1 MARQIRPFRR
11 RASRGPAAPPVADA
25 SLAGPAAVES
35 AQTGGHHEQP
45 VEGHIDHSSGSEGPE
60 GDGTVAEA
68 DTSTAGAPASDE
80 LSKAEVNENGE
91 PDQRDDGLTGPPWPR
106 QAVAGPRDDDEP
118 RASAVRST
126 DAGPSIARAVRR
138 YPLVVALPALLLL
151 GSAIA
156 LGLTRAPT
164 YTSTA
169 TLYVGRLDVAS
180 QAIPGYVTAAT
191 TLASAYSR
199 IAESPQV
206 LVPTAGRLRTS
217 YSNLV
222 GHVVATPIPES
233 PVFRISADAS
243 SAALAVELTQGT
255 TSEIGAFALKAG
267 SVTGGSDAILARYRS
282 AAVRANR
289 LHARVG
295 RLRAARKGVFAPVS
309 STRLDAA
316 QVDSQT
322 ADLQVQTLGG
332 EYANSRQN
340 SRGVVITVLNPATT
354 AASDR
359 QSVLQ
364 RLAFIGFFGGLVI
377 GVGLAILLYSRRHAR
392 ERRAA

>member
-1 MARQIRPFRR
+1 MARSIRPFRPFRR
-11 RASRGPAAPPVADA
+11 RPVRGPEDPPLTGASFVGAP
-25 SLAGPAAVES
+25 AVES
-35 AQTGGHHEQP
+35 AQPDGDHEQP
-45 VEGHIDHSSGSEGPE
+45 GEGHIDHPPSSEEPE
-60 GDGTVAEA
+60 GDGTTVAEA
-68 DTSTAGAPASDE
+68 DTSTADASASDE
-80 LSKAEVNENGE
+80 LSRAEVEAERE
-91 PDQRDDGLTGPPWPR
+91 PD
-106 QAVAGPRDDDEP
+106 PRDDRMGKDAR
-118 RASAVRST
+118 RASAVGSAN
-126 DAGPSIARAVRR
+126 AGFSAGRAVRR

>member
-1 MARQIRPFRR
+1 MARSIRPFRR
-11 RASRGPAAPPVADA
+11 RAYRGPEDQPVTSAF
-25 SLAGPAAVES
+25 AGAPAAES
-35 AQTGGHHEQP
+35 ARPEGDHEESA
-45 VEGHIDHSSGSEGPE
+45 EGHIDHPPSSEEPG
-60 GDGTVAEA
+60 GDGTTVPGAG
-68 DTSTAGAPASDE
+68 TSTADASASDE
-80 LSKAEVNENGE
+80 LPHADVDEERE
-91 PDQRDDGLTGPPWPR
+91 PDPR
-106 QAVAGPRDDDEP
+106 GDRIIGTDAPRS
-118 RASAVRST
+118 SAVRSAN
-126 DAGPSIARAVRR
+126 AGLSAGRAVRR

-191 TLASAYSR
+191 SLASAYSR

-206 LVPTAGRLRTS
+206 LVPTAARLRTS

-233 PVFRISADAS
+233 PVFRISGDAT
-243 SAALAVELTQGT
+243 SAALAVQLTQGA

-295 RLRAARKGVFAPVS
+295 RLRAAGTGGIAPVS

-316 QVDSQT
+316 RVDSQT

-340 SRGVVITVLNPATT
+340 SRGAVTTVLNPATT

-359 QSVLQ
+359 QSVVQ

-392 ERRAA
+392 ERRAE